1 MIKKNSCR
9 FLSRSHGYELMKPI
23 NRLAAVVMFHSDVF
37 STAVL
42 TASAAASNDAGT
54 RSDDR
59 SVPDHVVVVIFENH
73 SYADIV
79 GNTAAPTFTA
89 LAAAG
94 ANFVTSPLDPTGA
107 ISGSHALRHPSQPN
121 YMELY
126 SANSQG
132 TVQDGR
138 PGTSAEP
145 FTVVPPFNTP
155 NLGASLRNAGYSFAT
170 YSQSLP
176 FAGFD
181 GDTATTVPGQNQ
193 YQRKHNPVA
202 NWVNDAN
209 PTGNFLPSSVNQPFS
224 AFQSIGAGPGG
235 FNNLPTVSFVVPDE
249 QNDMH
254 DGSIAQADAWLKA
267 NIVNTYLTWA
277 QKHNS
282 LLLVTFDEDGDN
294 TPPHLLP
301 TIFAGPMVRPGNYY
315 EMNLNGDYPDLESL
329 TDLGFQ
335 TPTGTAMNHYNVLS
349 TIEDFYGLDH
359 IGGSINRPGISDAF
373 AFSTLPPPA
382 ASGINHIVV
391 VMMENR
397 SFDHF
402 LGWLPDRKSVV

>member
-1 MIKKNSCR
+1 
-9 FLSRSHGYELMKPI
+9 MKTI
-23 NRLAAVVMFHSDVF
+23 NRLAAVVMPLLAAISAGVPTVFAVASDD
-37 STAVL
+37 S
-42 TASAAASNDAGT
+42 GT
-54 RSDDR
+54 RSTDR
-59 SVPDHVVVVIFENH
+59 AVPDHVVVVIFENH
-73 SYADIV
+73 SYADII

-94 ANFVTSPLDPTGA
+94 ANFVALPTDPTGA
-107 ISGSHALRHPSQPN
+107 TSGSHALRHPSQPN

-126 SANSQG
+126 SGNSQG

-170 YSQSLP
+170 FSEGLP

-181 GDTATTVPGQNQ
+181 GDTATAVPGQNQ

-209 PTGNFLPSSVNQPFS
+209 PTGNFLPSSANQPFS
-224 AFQSIGAGPGG
+224 AFQNIGAGPGG

-267 NIVNTYLTWA
+267 NIVDTT
-277 QKHNS
+277 
-282 LLLVTFDEDGDN
+282 T
-294 TPPHLLP
+294 
-301 TIFAGPMVRPGNYY
+301 R
-315 EMNLNGDYPDLESL
+315 
-329 TDLGFQ
+329 
-335 TPTGTAMNHYNVLS
+335 
-349 TIEDFYGLDH
+349 
-359 IGGSINRPGISDAF
+359 RC
-373 AFSTLPPPA
+373 
-382 ASGINHIVV
+382 
-391 VMMENR
+391 
-397 SFDHF
+397 
-402 LGWLPDRKSVV
+402 